1 MDRDPFD
8 LVGDTLDGQFRV
20 VAFAGEGDLS
30 VVYKGHHIGVDAPVA
45 IKCLDLPTTLDG
57 ALVRPLVES
66 FREASR
72 LHYKLARGNLNIAQS
87 IASGSTLAPATGMIV
102 PYLVREWFDG
112 ESLGSDLAR
121 RREEGKKGRT
131 VEEVVALL
139 DPAVDAVAYAH
150 AQGALHLS
158 LNPSNLFL
166 AERAGKRSL
175 KVLDF
180 GVSRAMN
187 DLALEIPPESRPA
200 AGLRVLFPA
209 YAAPEQL
216 DTTVGKPGAWTDV
229 YAIALLMMELLSDRV
244 VMAGQETGALVDR
257 ALDDQRRPTPR
268 THGLELPR
276 NLDLVLTR
284 AVARAPERRQKNATD
299 FWNDTKTSLRGNTSR
314 GMSSARAPSKPTSTV
329 VGMAAPTL
337 PSVAPTPPSAPPSPP
352 SSPPVVG
359 ALASK
364 RLIVPATASMGTIPM
379 GFHPETPG
387 GPTYVPLPLPAVES
401 APQEEPDLPPV
412 HVVATPPPPQAA
424 TPALPPVMVTLD
436 SPLPL
441 PAPPQPVAPWPP
453 PPILPRVR
461 QSPTFPIIEPPARR
475 RRSGALLASILT
487 GVVGASLGVG
497 LVIAVMR
504 HQAKHA
510 SLDTPVAASA
520 LASALPPAS
529 ASASSSA
536 SASASAADAAGGP
549 PPTAHFPAATA
560 KQVLDAAAKDI
571 GHCKRGKVWGIAS
584 ANVTF
589 GNDGNVAHVAISVP
603 FTGTPT
609 GQCVSDALTTA
620 KVPPFA
626 GKPGV
631 VAYRFFVPLK

>member
-20 VAFAGEGDLS
+20 VSFAGEGDLS

-72 LHYKLARGNLNIAQS
+72 LHYRLARGNLNIAQS

-102 PYLVREWFDG
+102 PYLVREWFEG
-112 ESLGSDLAR
+112 ESLGAELVR
-121 RREEGKKGRT
+121 RRGEGKKGRS
-131 VEEVVALL
+131 VDEVVALL

-158 LNPSNLFL
+158 INPSNLFL

-180 GVSRAMN
+180 GVSRVMN
-187 DLALEIPPESRPA
+187 DLAQEIPPESRP

-216 DTTVGKPGAWTDV
+216 DTTVGKLGAWTDV
-229 YAIALLMMELLSDRV
+229 YALALLMMELLSDRV
-244 VMAGQETGALVDR
+244 VMAG
-257 ALDDQRRPTPR
+257 QRRPTPR

-284 AVARAPERRQKNATD
+284 AVARAPGRRQKNATD
-299 FWNDTKTSLRGNTSR
+299 FWNDTKTSLRGATSR
-314 GMSSARAPSKPTSTV
+314 GMSAARAPSKPTSTA
-329 VGMAAPTL
+329 VGTA
-337 PSVAPTPPSAPPSPP
+337 PP
-352 SSPPVVG
+352 SSPAVVG
-359 ALASK
+359 AVPGK
-364 RLIVPATASMGTIPM
+364 RLRMPSVPSLETIPM
-379 GFHPETPG
+379 GFHPGTPT
-387 GPTYVPLPLPAVES
+387 GPTYVPLPLPAVE
-401 APQEEPDLPPV
+401 AKQEDLDQPPV

-424 TPALPPVMVTLD
+424 TPALPPVIVAMDT
-436 SPLPL
+436 PLPL
-441 PAPPQPVAPWPP
+441 PAPPPP
-453 PPILPRVR
+453 PPPPPPEPLPPPLPRR
-461 QSPTFPIIEPPARR
+461 MPQSPTFPIIEPPVRE
-475 RRSGALLASILT
+475 RRSSALLASLLT

-497 LVIAVMR
+497 LVVAFMR
-504 HQAKHA
+504 HGATHVSPGPTA
-510 SLDTPVAASA
+510 TASA
-520 LASALPPAS
+520 SASAAPPAS
-529 ASASSSA
+529 ASASASPSA
-536 SASASAADAAGGP
+536 SASASDTTSGL
-549 PPTAHFPAATA
+549 PPTAHFPAGTA
-560 KQVLDAAAKDI
+560 KQALDTASKDI
-571 GHCKRGKVWGIAS
+571 SHCKRGKVWGIAS

-589 GNDGNVAHVAISVP
+589 GNDGSVAHVAISVP
-603 FTGTPT
+603 FTGTST
-609 GQCVSDALTTA
+609 GQCVSDALSTA

-626 GKPGV
+626 GKPVV
-631 VAYRFFVPLK
+631 VAYRFFVPIK

>member
-102 PYLVREWFDG
+102 PYLVREWFEG
-112 ESLGSDLAR
+112 ESLGANLAR

-131 VEEVVALL
+131 VDEVIALL

-166 AERAGKRSL
+166 ADRAGKTSL

-187 DLALEIPPESRPA
+187 ELAQEIPPESRPA

-216 DTTVGKPGAWTDV
+216 DGTVGKLGAYTDV
-229 YAIALLMMELLSDRV
+229 YALALLMVELLSDRV
-244 VMAGQETGALVDR
+244 VMAGHETGALVER
-257 ALDDQRRPTPR
+257 ALDEQRRPNPK

-284 AVARAPERRQKNATD
+284 AVARAPERRQRNAKD
-299 FWNDTKTSLRGNTSR
+299 FWNDTKTSLRGATSR
-314 GMSSARAPSKPTSTV
+314 GMSAARAPAKPTSTV
-329 VGMAAPTL
+329 VGMAAPSSPPL
-337 PSVAPTPPSAPPSPP
+337 PPASPPP
-352 SSPPVVG
+352 SSPQVVG
-359 ALASK
+359 AVPSR
-364 RLIVPATASMGTIPM
+364 RLHVPAVPSMETIPM
-379 GFHPETPG
+379 GFHPGTTPG
-387 GPTYVPLPLPAVES
+387 GPTYVPLPLPAVE
-401 APQEEPDLPPV
+401 ARPEDVDQPPV

-424 TPALPPVMVTLD
+424 TPALPPVIVTLD

-441 PAPPQPVAPWPP
+441 PAPPPPPVPMAPP
-453 PPILPRVR
+453 PPPLPPRMP
-461 QSPTFPIIEPPARR
+461 QSPTFPIIEQPARP
-475 RRSGALLASILT
+475 RRSGALLASLLAA
-487 GVVGASLGVG
+487 VVGASLGVV
-497 LVIAVMR
+497 LVVALMR
-504 HQAKHA
+504 HPPKHA
-510 SLDTPVAASA
+510 SPGPPMASS
-520 LASALPPAS
+520 LASALPPAPASATAAAPAS

-536 SASASAADAAGGP
+536 PETAVAP
-549 PPTAHFPAATA
+549 PPTAHFPAGAA
-560 KQVLDAAAKDI
+560 KQSLDAAAKEI
-571 GHCKRGKVWGIAS
+571 VQCRRGKVWGIAS

-589 GNDGNVAHVAISVP
+589 GNDGIVSHVAISVP
-603 FTGTPT
+603 FTGTAT
-609 GQCVSDALTTA
+609 GQCVSDALSTA

-626 GKPGV
+626 GKPGL
-631 VAYRFFVPLK
+631 VAYRFFVPIK

>member
-139 DPAVDAVAYAH
+139 DPAVDAVAYSH

-337 PSVAPTPPSAPPSPP
+337 PSVAPTPPSAPPS
-352 SSPPVVG
+352 SPPVVG
-359 ALASK
+359 VLASK
-364 RLIVPATASMGTIPM
+364 RLIVPASASMGTIPM
-379 GFHPETPG
+379 GFHLGTPG

-401 APQEEPDLPPV
+401 EPQEEPDLPPV

-424 TPALPPVMVTLD
+424 TPALPPVMVTVD

-441 PAPPQPVAPWPP
+441 PAPPQPPAPWPAP
-453 PPILPRVR
+453 VLPRVR

-475 RRSGALLASILT
+475 RRSGALLASVLA

-504 HQAKHA
+504 HPATHA
-510 SLDTPVAASA
+510 SPDTPVTASVS
-520 LASALPPAS
+520 ASALPPAS
-529 ASASSSA
+529 ASASAPVSA
-536 SASASAADAAGGP
+536 SASASASDTAGGP
-549 PPTAHFPAATA
+549 PPTAHFPAGTA

-571 GHCKRGKVWGIAS
+571 SHCKRGKVWGIAS

-589 GNDGNVAHVAISVP
+589 NNDGSVAHVAISVP
-603 FTGTPT
+603 FTGTAT
-609 GQCVSDALTTA
+609 GQCVSDALSTA
-620 KVPPFA
+620 KIPPFA

>member
-1 MDRDPFD
+1 
-8 LVGDTLDGQFRV
+8 
-20 VAFAGEGDLS
+20 
-30 VVYKGHHIGVDAPVA
+30 
-45 IKCLDLPTTLDG
+45 
-57 ALVRPLVES
+57 
-66 FREASR
+66 
-72 LHYKLARGNLNIAQS
+72 
-87 IASGSTLAPATGMIV
+87 MIV

-121 RREEGKKGRT
+121 RRAEGKKGRT
-131 VEEVVALL
+131 VDEVVALL

-244 VMAGQETGALVDR
+244 VMSGHETGALVER
-257 ALDDQRRPTPR
+257 ALDEQRRPTPR
-268 THGLELPR
+268 AHGLELPR

-299 FWNDTKTSLRGNTSR
+299 FWNDAKTSLRGNTSR
-314 GMSSARAPSKPTSTV
+314 GMTSARAPSKPTSTV
-329 VGMAAPTL
+329 VGMAAPNL
-337 PSVAPTPPSAPPSPP
+337 PSVAPTPPSAAPSPP
-352 SSPPVVG
+352 SVVG
-359 ALASK
+359 AVPSK
-364 RLIVPATASMGTIPM
+364 RILVPAVAGMETIPM
-379 GFHPETPG
+379 GFQPGTPS
-387 GPTYVPLPLPAVES
+387 GPTYVPLPRPVVE
-401 APQEEPDLPPV
+401 APHQEEPDLPPV

-424 TPALPPVMVTLD
+424 TPALPPVIVTLD
-436 SPLPL
+436 SPLPV
-441 PAPPQPVAPWPP
+441 PAPPPP
-453 PPILPRVR
+453 PEPSPPPLPPRAP
-461 QSPTFPIIEPPARR
+461 QSPTFPIIETPVPR
-475 RRSGALLASILT
+475 RRSSATLASVLA
-487 GVVGASLGVG
+487 GVVGASIGVG
-497 LVIAVMR
+497 LVVAVMR
-504 HQAKHA
+504 HRPAPPPV
-510 SLDTPVAASA
+510 DTSVTASA
-520 LASALPPAS
+520 SAPPVAS
-529 ASASSSA
+529 ASASATASA
-536 SASASAADAAGGP
+536 SASASDTSGGP
-549 PPTAHFPAATA
+549 PPTAHFPAGTA

-571 GHCKRGKVWGIAS
+571 AHCKRGKVWGIAS

-589 GNDGNVAHVAISVP
+589 ANDGTVAHVAISVP
-603 FTGTPT
+603 FTGTST
-609 GQCVSDALTTA
+609 GQCVSDALTAA

-631 VAYRFFVPLK
+631 IAYRFFVPLK

>member
-30 VVYKGHHIGVDAPVA
+30 VVYKGHHIGVDASVA

-72 LHYKLARGNLNIAQS
+72 LHYRLARGNLNIAQS

-102 PYLVREWFDG
+102 PYLVREWFEG
-112 ESLGSDLAR
+112 ESLAAELAR
-121 RREEGKKGRT
+121 RRQEGKKGRT
-131 VEEVVALL
+131 AEEVVALL

-166 AERAGKRSL
+166 AERAGKRAL

-187 DLALEIPPESRPA
+187 DLALEIPPESRPM

-216 DTTVGKPGAWTDV
+216 DTTVGKPGGWTDV
-229 YAIALLMMELLSDRV
+229 YALALVMMELLSDRV
-244 VMAGQETGALVDR
+244 VMDGHETGALVDR
-257 ALDDQRRPTPR
+257 ALDEHRRPTPR
-268 THGLELPR
+268 SHGLELPR
-276 NLDLVLTR
+276 NLDLVLNR

-299 FWNDTKTSLRGNTSR
+299 FWNDAKTSLRGAATSR
-314 GMSSARAPSKPTSTV
+314 GVSSVRPPSKPAT
-329 VGMAAPTL
+329 GMGTPAP
-337 PSVAPTPPSAPPSPP
+337 S
-352 SSPPVVG
+352 VVG
-359 ALASK
+359 AVPSK
-364 RLIVPATASMGTIPM
+364 RLIVPAVPSMETIPM
-379 GFHPETPG
+379 GFHPGTPA
-387 GPTYVPLPLPAVES
+387 GPMYVPLPLPAVEA

-424 TPALPPVMVTLD
+424 TPALPPVIVTLD
-436 SPLPL
+436 SPLPR
-441 PAPPQPVAPWPP
+441 PAPPPP
-453 PPILPRVR
+453 PVPIPPPLPPLPPRVP
-461 QSPTFPIIEPPARR
+461 QSPTFPIIETPVRK
-475 RRSGALLASILT
+475 RRSGALLASVLA
-487 GVVGASLGVG
+487 GAVGASLGVV
-497 LVIAVMR
+497 LVVAVMR
-504 HQAKHA
+504 HRAPA
-510 SLDTPVAASA
+510 RAPLDTSATPSASA
-520 LASALPPAS
+520 DALPAND
-529 ASASSSA
+529 ASSSA
-536 SASASAADAAGGP
+536 TPSGPSSAEVAGGP
-549 PPTAHFPAATA
+549 PATAHFPAGTA
-560 KQVLDAAAKDI
+560 KQMLDAASHDI
-571 GHCKRGKVWGIAS
+571 VHCRRGKVWGIAS

-589 GNDGNVAHVAISVP
+589 ANDGTVSHVAVSVP
-603 FTGTPT
+603 FTGTAT
-609 GQCVSDALTTA
+609 GQCVSDALSTA

-631 VAYRFFVPLK
+631 VAYRFFVPMK